1 MSKIANWLIEMEE
14 AVDAAVVEECL
25 CLDDVMYYCETK
37 LEFVDRD
44 VIKAYLEEAYNY

>member
-14 AVDAAVVEECL
+14 AVDTAVVEECL
-25 CLDDVMYYCETK
+25 CLDDVMSFCERR

-44 VIKAYLEEAYNY
+44 VIKAYLEESYNY